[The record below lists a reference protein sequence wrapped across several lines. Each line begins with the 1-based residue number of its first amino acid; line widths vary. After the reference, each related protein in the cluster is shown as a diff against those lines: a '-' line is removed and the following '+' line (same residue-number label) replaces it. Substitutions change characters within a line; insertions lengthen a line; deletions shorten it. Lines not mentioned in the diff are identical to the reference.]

1 MLTEYLEKNKI
12 LLEFRALD
20 FKQLLKRMLKLSEE
34 RNCGSLIKKI
44 IERERLMSTALGKG
58 VALPRVVLENKA
70 KTEIIIAVSKRGVNL
85 TASDLVPVK
94 IIFLFLF
101 SKKDDYSLLLAES
114 LRMLND
120 DTLRSEILNV
130 KSAEELIQKIKKWEE
145 R

>member
-1 MLTEYLEKNKI
+1 M
-12 LLEFRALD
+12 D